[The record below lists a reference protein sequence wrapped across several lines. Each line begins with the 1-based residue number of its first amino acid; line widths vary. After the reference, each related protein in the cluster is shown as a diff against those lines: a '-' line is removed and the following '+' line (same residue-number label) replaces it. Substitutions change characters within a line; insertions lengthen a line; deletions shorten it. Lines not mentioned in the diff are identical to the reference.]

1 MKWPKQVASIIHLRV
16 WRLLTGELQFNS
28 KWFLKVEVSQACS
41 HFGFYISKH
50 REREQEL
57 NAQAFFFFF
66 VTTCVASLNVPLTK
80 IIYLHAYILSD
91 CLVMGSASY
100 GVFWSHMACG
110 TNSNVTQWT
119 ECAVS
124 FLYKYHKFPEILDL
138 VVAVNLEILMGFTQ
152 CRQLKCDKNKDQRFS
167 GHNQIISDHIK

>member
-1 MKWPKQVASIIHLRV
+1 MTKAGGLNHTSQSLKAVDWRASI
-16 WRLLTGELQFNS
+16 QFKVVS
-28 KWFLKVEVSQACS
+28 QSRGKSGLFTFWFL
-41 HFGFYISKH
+41 HFQTQRKGARVKCTGI
-50 REREQEL
+50 
-57 NAQAFFFFF
+57 FFFF